1 MAAAISP
8 HDATDKELLT
18 FLAPHYADALMSR
31 QPVRHMLITNTPAC
45 VAGFTDLLGNRAQ
58 DGRSRVSSM
67 RLSGC

>member
-31 QPVRHMLITNTPAC
+31 QPVRHMLITGC
-45 VAGFTDLLGNRAQ
+45 
-58 DGRSRVSSM
+58 
-67 RLSGC
+67 RLASHAVTCDASDADVL

>member
-31 QPVRHMLITNTPAC
+31 PPVRASHPCAVQHVACDATSGSSTQDHMTAVCI
-45 VAGFTDLLGNRAQ
+45 LL
-58 DGRSRVSSM
+58 
-67 RLSGC
+67 